1 MDSILF
7 IALSGES
14 LPHQNLRAEKQSE
27 KNTTEVPL
35 PQDVLPEA
43 AK

>member
-14 LPHQNLRAEKQSE
+14 LPHQNPRAEKQTE
-27 KNTTEVPL
+27 KSVAEAPL
-35 PQDVLPEA
+35 SQDALPEA